1 MPYSSMSF
9 LFSVRRPAKGKRVF
23 IEKVAKTFAPG
34 AAPGRCKLRENPE
47 AKDFWF
53 FFSTKNRLP

>member
-1 MPYSSMSF
+1 MSF